1 MQERLSTIRL
11 FVPDQL
17 ASGAQITPDA
27 GQSHYLIS
35 VMRQRVGGRIL
46 LFNGRDGGWLA
57 EITEVGRKQ
66 VQLVCLEQ
74 LAAQTSPPDIW
85 LIFVPVKRARLDFI
99 AQKATELGAA
109 KIWPV
114 QSERGQIPRL
124 KDSRLEANIIE
135 AAEQT
140 ERLDIPELGPFITLD
155 RLLEQLEPDR
165 WLIFCDEAEAGSD
178 SPSPVQQLAKIS
190 GEKAALL
197 IGPEGGFTEAERK
210 KIKSRSKLLPITLGG
225 RILRAD
231 TAALAALTLWQA
243 TCGDWNI

>member
-1 MQERLSTIRL
+1 MDRLSTIRL

-17 ASGAQITPDA
+17 ASHVEIDLDA
-27 GQSHYLIS
+27 SQSHYLVS
-35 VMRQRVGGRIL
+35 VMRRRVGDRL
-46 LFNGRDGGWLA
+46 LIFNGRDGGWQA
-57 EITEVGRKQ
+57 EMVAAGRKQ
-66 VQLVCLEQ
+66 VRVMCLAQIAEQ
-74 LAAQTSPPDIW
+74 TACPDIW

-114 QSERGQIPRL
+114 QSERGQMTRL

-140 ERLDIPELGPFITLD
+140 ERLDIPELGPFITLAS
-155 RLLEQLEPDR
+155 LLDNFAPDR
-165 WLIFCDEAEAGSD
+165 WLIFCDEAVAGTASV
-178 SPSPVQQLAKIS
+178 SALNQLATIR

-210 KIKSRSKLLPITLGG
+210 KIKSLPKVLPISLGE

-243 TCGDWNI
+243 SCGDWNI

>member
-11 FVPDQL
+11 FVPDKL
-17 ASGAQITPDA
+17 ASGVPILLNAS
-27 GQSHYLIS
+27 QSHYLVS
-35 VMRQRVGGRIL
+35 VMRQRVGSRIL

-57 EITEVGRKQ
+57 ELTEAGRKQ
-66 VQLVCLEQ
+66 VRLVCLEQ
-74 LAAQTSPPDIW
+74 KAAQTSSPDIW

-114 QSERGQIPRL
+114 QSERGQITRL

-135 AAEQT
+135 AAEQA
-140 ERLDIPELGPFITLD
+140 ERLDIPELGPFIPLD
-155 RLLEQLEPDR
+155 KLLDQLEPDR
-165 WLIFCDEAEAGSD
+165 WLIFCDEAEAGNPGLSA
-178 SPSPVQQLAKIS
+178 VQQMAKINR
-190 GEKAALL
+190 EKAALL
-197 IGPEGGFTEAERK
+197 IGPEGGFTERERK

-243 TCGDWNI
+243 SCGDWNI